1 MAEATSRIA
10 AARRRASDVK
20 HASVTFAAA
29 GFIAIALLARLSH
42 PGHASSASQGSTA
55 SVQPAQSTQNDDSS
69 PSLQSGS
76 IAPSSGSTGGAQTS
90 VS

>member
-1 MAEATSRIA
+1 VAEASSRIA

-20 HASVTFAAA
+20 QASVTFAAA

-42 PGHASSASQGSTA
+42 PGDASSASPAPTA
-55 SVQPAQSTQNDDSS
+55 SVQPTQSDDSS

-76 IAPSSGSTGGAQTS
+76 IAPRSGSAGSAQTS

>member
-1 MAEATSRIA
+1 VAEGTSRIA
-10 AARRRASDVK
+10 TARRRASDVK
-20 HASVTFAAA
+20 QASVTFAAA

-42 PGHASSASQGSTA
+42 PGHASSASPATA
-55 SVQPAQSTQNDDSS
+55 SVQPTQTDDSG

-76 IAPSSGSTGGAQTS
+76 IAPSSGSTGSAQTS